1 MKSVFRFV
9 VLILAMCSTAGV
21 HAADDV
27 DAALQDMRRAIV
39 TPQVVIDFC
48 AREYPSYA
56 ENLHAAFDLWRRRHA
71 DLIFEIEARSDRV
84 ARRAARRG
92 EEKTEDGRRDDPI
105 LQYRSGYEE
114 KLRRMPEA
122 ESRPACAKYGTELT
136 NGGVN
141 VSDLE
146 KMFAVQL
153 KLIRGKDTSSGSN

>member
-1 MKSVFRFV
+1 MKSIIHFV
-9 VLILAMCSTAGV
+9 ALILAMCCSAGV

-27 DAALQDMRRAIV
+27 ETALQDMRRAIA
-39 TPQVVIDFC
+39 TPQVVIDYC
-48 AREYPSYA
+48 AKEYPDYA
-56 ENLHAAFDLWRRRHA
+56 ENLRGAFDLWRRKHA
-71 DLIFEIEARSDRV
+71 DLIFEIEARADRM

-92 EEKTEDGRRDDPI
+92 EEKTADPEHDDPI
-105 LQYRSGYEE
+105 LQYRKGYEE

-122 ESRPACAKYGTELT
+122 ESRPACARYGAELT

-153 KLIRGKDTSSGSN
+153 KLIRGKDAVPGPN